1 MADEGL
7 PVVARFEVRQRS
19 YLAPDGTVLRPLPD
33 FASDIPKLLALYRG
47 MVLTRAFDL
56 KAVSLQRT
64 GRLGTYAVSLGQE
77 AVAVGIASAMRQE
90 DVLLPS
96 YRDNGT
102 LLWRGTKMEEIL
114 LFWGGD
120 ERGNL
125 SSGPAHDFPYCIPV
139 GSQAPQAA
147 GVAYAFKLR
156 KEPRV
161 AVCLF
166 GDGATSKGDV
176 WEAMNFAGVHK
187 LPLLFV
193 ANNNQWAISVPLKLQ
208 TASQTLAQKAIAAGF
223 TGEQVDGNDVIAVR
237 AAAEEAIA
245 QARAGGGPRLIEA
258 LTYRLSDHTTA
269 DDAARYRSPEEVQTR
284 WKEEPIARLRAYL
297 VSQKAWGKAQEEEL
311 AAECQKEIEAAIE
324 RYLASSP
331 RAPETMFDHLYA
343 RASERSSAEARMP
356 ELTLIEAINLALAR
370 AMQEDAN
377 VVVLGEDVGV
387 NGGVFR
393 ATVGL
398 QQRFGAERV
407 IDTPLAELLISGLC
421 VGMAAQGLKPVGEIQ
436 FMGFIYPCIDQLV
449 NHASRLRNRTQGR
462 LSCPMV
468 LRTPHGGGIR
478 APEHHSESTEA
489 MLAHIPGLRV
499 VMPSSPERAYGL
511 LLASIRDP
519 DPVVFLEPTRI
530 YRAAKGQ
537 VEDNGEALPLDIAFV
552 LRQGHDVTLISWGAV
567 VKETL
572 AAAAELAGQGIEA
585 EVIDLATLKPYD
597 EETVLASVTKTGRCV
612 IVHEAARTGGFG
624 AEIAALIAERGLTSL
639 LAPVA
644 RVTGYDTIMPLP
656 RLEQRYIPSVPRIV
670 AATRKA
676 CEFA

>member
-7 PVVARFEVRQRS
+7 PVIARFEVHRRS

-33 FASDIPKLLALYRG
+33 FASDMSKLLALYRG

-77 AVAVGIASAMRQE
+77 AVSVGIASAMREE

-223 TGEQVDGNDVIAVR
+223 IGEQVDGNDVIAVR

-269 DDAARYRSPEEVQTR
+269 DDAARYRPPEEVQTR
-284 WKEEPIARLRAYL
+284 WKEEPIVRLRAYL

-343 RASERSSAEARMP
+343 
-356 ELTLIEAINLALAR
+356 EL
-370 AMQEDAN
+370 
-377 VVVLGEDVGV
+377 
-387 NGGVFR
+387 
-393 ATVGL
+393 
-398 QQRFGAERV
+398 
-407 IDTPLAELLISGLC
+407 P
-421 VGMAAQGLKPVGEIQ
+421 
-436 FMGFIYPCIDQLV
+436 
-449 NHASRLRNRTQGR
+449 
-462 LSCPMV
+462 
-468 LRTPHGGGIR
+468 
-478 APEHHSESTEA
+478 
-489 MLAHIPGLRV
+489 
-499 VMPSSPERAYGL
+499 RAY
-511 LLASIRDP
+511 ASQR
-519 DPVVFLEPTRI
+519 
-530 YRAAKGQ
+530 
-537 VEDNGEALPLDIAFV
+537 GEL
-552 LRQGHDVTLISWGAV
+552 S
-567 VKETL
+567 
-572 AAAAELAGQGIEA
+572 
-585 EVIDLATLKPYD
+585 
-597 EETVLASVTKTGRCV
+597 
-612 IVHEAARTGGFG
+612 
-624 AEIAALIAERGLTSL
+624 RGSD
-639 LAPVA
+639 A
-644 RVTGYDTIMPLP
+644 
-656 RLEQRYIPSVPRIV
+656 
-670 AATRKA
+670 
-676 CEFA
+676 

>member
-1 MADEGL
+1 MADEAL
-7 PVVARFEVRQRS
+7 PVIARFEVHRRS
-19 YLAPDGTVLRPLPD
+19 YLAPDGSVLRPLPA
-33 FASDIPKLLALYRG
+33 FAADVPTLLALYRG

-77 AVAVGIASAMRQE
+77 AVAVGIASAMRAE

-187 LPLLFV
+187 LPVVFV

-223 TGEQVDGNDVIAVR
+223 TGEQVDGNDVIAMR
-237 AAAEEAIA
+237 AAEEEAIA
-245 QARAGGGPRLIEA
+245 HARAGGGPRLIEA

-269 DDAARYRSPEEVQTR
+269 DDAARYRPSEEVQTR

-297 VSQKAWGKAQEEEL
+297 VSQKAWGKAQEEAL
-311 AAECQKEIEAAIE
+311 AAECQKKIEAAIE

-331 RAPETMFDHLYA
+331 RAPQTIFDHLYA
-343 RASERSSAEARMP
+343 
-356 ELTLIEAINLALAR
+356 ELPRTYA
-370 AMQEDAN
+370 
-377 VVVLGEDVGV
+377 G
-387 NGGVFR
+387 
-393 ATVGL
+393 
-398 QQRFGAERV
+398 QR
-407 IDTPLAELLISGLC
+407 AELSGDSD
-421 VGMAAQGLKPVGEIQ
+421 A
-436 FMGFIYPCIDQLV
+436 
-449 NHASRLRNRTQGR
+449 
-462 LSCPMV
+462 
-468 LRTPHGGGIR
+468 
-478 APEHHSESTEA
+478 
-489 MLAHIPGLRV
+489 
-499 VMPSSPERAYGL
+499 
-511 LLASIRDP
+511 
-519 DPVVFLEPTRI
+519 
-530 YRAAKGQ
+530 
-537 VEDNGEALPLDIAFV
+537 
-552 LRQGHDVTLISWGAV
+552 
-567 VKETL
+567 
-572 AAAAELAGQGIEA
+572 
-585 EVIDLATLKPYD
+585 
-597 EETVLASVTKTGRCV
+597 
-612 IVHEAARTGGFG
+612 
-624 AEIAALIAERGLTSL
+624 
-639 LAPVA
+639 
-644 RVTGYDTIMPLP
+644 
-656 RLEQRYIPSVPRIV
+656 
-670 AATRKA
+670 
-676 CEFA
+676 